1 MRSIAVVCAL
11 FTLPGCMV
19 TEYRQQAVEYSL
31 EQTARARDEIAAAA
45 DAGRQ
50 LAEELVAA
58 ASEER
63 AVEAARPLEALA
75 ASLSAAHENAEEAG
89 KTLAVVQEDLGRPQA
104 PAPVDPQA
112 AERLRMQYR
121 AASRLWKMAVSW
133 AKSSLPAPVKAAIK
147 TPSTSAGGGWS
158 ATGIAGVITAI
169 TAALAGA
176 GEATRRGV
184 KSMRRRQAEREVER
198 DRELDAAHAEADEA
212 MDALDEVKS
221 QHPQA
226 VKDATDKKRRPHLR
240 RAYVRRETAEAVG
253 SEA

>member
-1 MRSIAVVCAL
+1 MRWIIGAAL
-11 FTLPGCMV
+11 LASAGCMV

-31 EQTARARDEIAAAA
+31 ARTARARDGIAAAA

-50 LAEELVAA
+50 VAEEIAA
-58 ASEER
+58 AAAQER
-63 AVEAARPLEALA
+63 PVDVARPLEALA
-75 ASLSAAHENAEEAG
+75 ASLSVAHASAEEAG
-89 KTLAVVQEDLGRPQA
+89 KTLAVVQEDLGRPQT
-104 PAPVDPQA
+104 PAPIDPQA
-112 AERLRMQYR
+112 AEALRMQYR

-133 AKSSLPAPVKAAIK
+133 AKSSLPAPVQGMIK
-147 TPSTSAGGGWS
+147 SPASTGGGWS

-198 DRELDAAHAEADEA
+198 DRELEAAHAEAEEA
-212 MDALDEVKS
+212 MQALDEVKS
-221 QHPQA
+221 RHPQT
-226 VKDATDKKRRPHLR
+226 VKAATDRKKRPNLR
-240 RAYVRRETAEAVG
+240 RAYVRRETADAVG